1 MQLAIPKELTVMSN
15 LQIEHD
21 QFLNAALQMSRPEL
35 ERFVAKLFALKAREE
50 TPNLS
55 EAETRLLLKINQ
67 DLPPAARKRMNEL
80 IDKRQAHLISPA
92 ELEELIQLT
101 DQSEAIGVERLRCLM
116 ELARLRDVTLDELM
130 RQLGIKPAPHD

>member
-1 MQLAIPKELTVMSN
+1 MIVMPTI
-15 LQIEHD
+15 QIETEQLLD
-21 QFLNAALQMSRPEL
+21 AALQMPRPEL

-67 DLPPAARKRMNEL
+67 DLSPSERALLNEL
-80 IDKRQAHLISPA
+80 IDKRQAGLITPS

-101 DQSEAIGVERLRCLM
+101 DRSDEIGAERLKCLI
-116 ELARLRDVTLDELM
+116 ELAALRNITLDELM
-130 RQLGIKPAPHD
+130 RQLGIKPVPHE

>member
-1 MQLAIPKELTVMSN
+1 MSDV
-15 LQIEHD
+15 QIEYD
-21 QFLNAALQMSRPEL
+21 QLLSAALQLPRPEL

-67 DLPPAARKRMNEL
+67 DIPPAARKRMNEL
-80 IDKRQAHLISPA
+80 IDKRQAKLISQA

-101 DQSEAIGVERLRCLM
+101 DQSEELGVERLKCLI
-116 ELARLRDVTLDELM
+116 ELAQLRNIPLDELM
-130 RQLGIKPAPHD
+130 RQLGIKPVPHD

>member
-1 MQLAIPKELTVMSN
+1 MSN

-21 QFLNAALQMSRPEL
+21 QLLNAALQMSRPEL

-67 DLPPAARKRMNEL
+67 DLPSAARKRMNEL

-116 ELARLRDVTLDELM
+116 ELARLRNVTLDELM

>member
-1 MQLAIPKELTVMSN
+1 MSDM
-15 LQIEHD
+15 QIEHD
-21 QFLNAALQMSRPEL
+21 QLLNAALKMPRPEL

-67 DLPPAARKRMNEL
+67 DIPSAARQRMNEL
-80 IDKRQAHLISPA
+80 IDKRQASLITQA

-101 DQSEAIGVERLRCLM
+101 DQSEELGAERLKCLI
-116 ELARLRDVTLDELM
+116 ELAALRNITLDELM
-130 RQLGIKPAPHD
+130 RQLGIKPVPHD

>member
-1 MQLAIPKELTVMSN
+1 MSDM
-15 LQIEHD
+15 QIEYD
-21 QFLNAALQMSRPEL
+21 QLLSAASQLPRPEL

-67 DLPPAARKRMNEL
+67 DIPPAARKRMNEL
-80 IDKRQAHLISPA
+80 IDKRQANLISQA

-101 DQSEAIGVERLRCLM
+101 DQSEELGVERLKCLI
-116 ELARLRDVTLDELM
+116 ELAQLRNIPLDELM
-130 RQLGIKPAPHD
+130 RQLGIKPVPHD

>member
-1 MQLAIPKELTVMSN
+1 MSDM
-15 LQIEHD
+15 QIEYD
-21 QFLNAALQMSRPEL
+21 QLLSAASQLPRPEL

-67 DLPPAARKRMNEL
+67 DIPPAARKRMNEL
-80 IDKRQAHLISPA
+80 IDKRQANLISQA

-101 DQSEAIGVERLRCLM
+101 DQSEELGVERLKCLI
-116 ELARLRDVTLDELM
+116 ELAQLRNIPLDELM
-130 RQLGIKPAPHD
+130 RQLGIKPVPHE

>member
-1 MQLAIPKELTVMSN
+1 MSDM
-15 LQIEHD
+15 QIEYD
-21 QFLNAALQMSRPEL
+21 QLLSAALQLPRPEL

-67 DLPPAARKRMNEL
+67 DIPPAARKRMNEL
-80 IDKRQAHLISPA
+80 IDKRQANLISQA

-101 DQSEAIGVERLRCLM
+101 DQSEELGVERLKCLI
-116 ELARLRDVTLDELM
+116 ELAQLRNIPLDELM
-130 RQLGIKPAPHD
+130 RQLGIKPVPHD